1 MTIKLDETKIGT
13 TLVVAPAGR
22 LDSASTPAFEAALQ
36 ERIAAAPGAIV
47 LDLAA
52 VPFASSAALRAFLAA
67 SRRLGEAGGQL
78 VFCGLAEN
86 VREVFAI
93 SGFDGIFTTYA
104 DRGAALAALAPHG

>member
-1 MTIKLDETKIGT
+1 MTIQLDETKIGA

-22 LDSASTPAFEAALQ
+22 LDSVSTPAFEAALQ
-36 ERIAAAPGAIV
+36 ERIAAAPSALV

-52 VPFASSAALRAFLAA
+52 VPFVSSAALRVFLSA

-78 VFCGLAEN
+78 VFCGLADN

-93 SGFDGIFTTYA
+93 SGFDSIFTTHV
-104 DRGAALAALAPHG
+104 DRAAALAALASSG